1 LNGPIWGWTVDTA
14 THALRLV
21 FSGLFDRFPK
31 LNIILGHMGE
41 ALPFLLWRID
51 TRYGELNNFKG
62 LRKTP
67 SEYIKENFVVTISG
81 VFSAE
86 PLLCTL
92 AALGEDH
99 VLFSVD
105 YPFESSL
112 VAAQFMDTV
121 SVPEHVREKINYK
134 NAQRVLKMTS

>member
-1 LNGPIWGWTVDTA
+1 
-14 THALRLV
+14 LRLV
-21 FSGLFDRFPK
+21 FSGLFDRLPN
-31 LNIILGHMGE
+31 LTVILGHMGE

-86 PLLCTL
+86 PLLCAL

-112 VAAQFMDTV
+112 VAAQFMDTI
-121 SVPEHVREKINYK
+121 SVPEHVREKINCK